1 METLGPADPVGMEE
15 PPDVIPSMRGPAT
28 YRIRVRG
35 ALAAEELARLG
46 DFRIVPEEETVLEG
60 RVADQAALSGLLNAL
75 YHNHL
80 PVISVECLG
89 EDATGKD
96 D

>member
-1 METLGPADPVGMEE
+1 MSNSHDAN
-15 PPDVIPSMRGPAT
+15 PSMRGPAS

-35 ALAAEELARLG
+35 TLEPKDLERLADFQVVLG
-46 DFRIVPEEETVLEG
+46 EETVLEG

-75 YHNHL
+75 YDHQF
-80 PVISVECLG
+80 PVISVECLDQDKG
-89 EDATGKD
+89 RQD